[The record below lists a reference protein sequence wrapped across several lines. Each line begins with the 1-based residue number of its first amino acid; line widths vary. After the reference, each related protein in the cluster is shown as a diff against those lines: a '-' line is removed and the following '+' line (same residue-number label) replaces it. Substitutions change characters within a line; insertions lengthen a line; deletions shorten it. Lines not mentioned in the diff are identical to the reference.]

1 MNCLSMVSQS
11 YLGWVMFS
19 ITFSKISKTKI
30 QWKMLYLKHLQLRH
44 FKSLLFVIR
53 LLHVNDKNLELVSA
67 IFIKFLL
74 FHQMIALQKLWKMLF
89 ISSKKLFCSC
99 DIHFF
104 VFLSF
109 PLFLPVT
116 HCFGGWSKINLK
128 VHDIISCLN
137 KNPITHFVWYPQKE
151 KRYEIETLSIDKY
164 QIMNIFIEK
173 SCRKCAAKVSPRPLY
188 NYGK

>member
-1 MNCLSMVSQS
+1 
-11 YLGWVMFS
+11 
-19 ITFSKISKTKI
+19 
-30 QWKMLYLKHLQLRH
+30 MLYLKHLQLRH

-74 FHQMIALQKLWKMLF
+74 FHQMIVLQKLWKILF
-89 ISSKKLFCSC
+89 ILFKKLFCSC

-137 KNPITHFVWYPQKE
+137 KNPITHFVWHPQKE
-151 KRYEIETLSIDKY
+151 KRCEIETLSIDGVSDNEHFYRK
-164 QIMNIFIEK
+164 IMQKICSK
-173 SCRKCAAKVSPRPLY
+173 S
-188 NYGK
+188 